1 MIRVGEGHFD
11 DAGYDSDTG
20 RKSVEM
26 SILKHMKPVIN
37 KDLIYSES
45 TVFPAN
51 ALSPENLI
59 DKIKLEI
66 RCGIRNIYLM
76 GGTWFI
82 EKRYWD
88 LLKDSL
94 PELSELAD
102 KGNNND

>member
-1 MIRVGEGHFD
+1 LRRSGGGSPVYLAE
-11 DAGYDSDTG
+11 
-20 RKSVEM
+20 RQEKS
-26 SILKHMKPVIN
+26 
-37 KDLIYSES
+37 
-45 TVFPAN
+45 N

-76 GGTWFI
+76 GGTWFM

-94 PELSELAD
+94 PELNELAD
-102 KGNNND
+102 KGNNNE